1 MTNKIKVITPFYG
14 LEVGDIL
21 TLSEDGKTYS
31 LEVHNGIDTESGLQS
46 TFDLVFNISANKAK
60 ELVEL
65 GKFAYI
71 EEDKEEKKSSSFVN
85 IFDEI
90 DSLLEDF
97 QVEAKKI
104 EQDNEDKPS
113 WLKREYSN
121 VIESNMDLLMYLK
134 SLKK

>member
-1 MTNKIKVITPFYG
+1 MTKKIKVITPFYG
-14 LEVGDIL
+14 LTVGDIL
-21 TLSEDGKTYS
+21 VLSDDDKTYM
-31 LEVHNGIDTESGLQS
+31 LEVHKGVDSETGLQT
-46 TFDLVFNISANKAK
+46 TFDLVFKISANKAK

-65 GKFAYI
+65 GTFAYM
-71 EEDKEEKKSSSFVN
+71 EESQEKKDSTFIN

-104 EQDNEDKPS
+104 EQENEDKPS

>member
-1 MTNKIKVITPFYG
+1 MTKKIKVITPFYG

-21 TLSEDGKTYS
+21 TLSEDGNTYS
-31 LEVHNGIDTESGLQS
+31 LEVHNGIDTETGLQS

-60 ELVEL
+60 ELVEE

-71 EEDKEEKKSSSFVN
+71 EEPKEKKDSSFIN

-90 DSLLEDF
+90 DNLLEEL
-97 QVEAKKI
+97 QEEAKKFV
-104 EQDNEDKPS
+104 EENTDKPN

-121 VIESNMDLLMYLK
+121 VIGSNMDILMYLK

>member
-1 MTNKIKVITPFYG
+1 MTKKIKVITPFYG

-21 TLSEDGKTYS
+21 TLSEDGNMYS
-31 LEVHNGIDTESGLQS
+31 LEVHNGIDTETGLQS

-60 ELVEL
+60 ELVEE

-71 EEDKEEKKSSSFVN
+71 EEPKEKKDSSFIN

-90 DSLLEDF
+90 DNLLEEL
-97 QVEAKKI
+97 QEEAKKFV
-104 EQDNEDKPS
+104 EENTAKPN

-121 VIESNMDLLMYLK
+121 VIGSNMDILMYLK